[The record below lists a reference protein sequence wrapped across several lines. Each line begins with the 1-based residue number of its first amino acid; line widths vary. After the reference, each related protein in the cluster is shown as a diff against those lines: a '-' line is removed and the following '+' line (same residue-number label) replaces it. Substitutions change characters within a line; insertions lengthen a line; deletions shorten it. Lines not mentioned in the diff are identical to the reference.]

1 MPNRRRKTHV
11 PLASNT
17 EHHNQDHNSNQNH
30 RISFSV
36 IRISTR
42 ITDVVHILIGIA
54 TPLYKPRSWGQTSAV
69 ASESLKFSTKTLL
82 VQSNLGSR
90 MDTIVCKTLSVLV
103 DTCIC
108 VVSILIFIFNK
119 LKSTCVSPYTH
130 TFLQ

>member
-1 MPNRRRKTHV
+1 MLPNRRRKTHV

-36 IRISTR
+36 IRTSTR

-69 ASESLKFSTKTLL
+69 ASESLKCPTKTLL

-90 MDTIVCKTLSVLV
+90 MDVDAHRLPEHTTILA
-103 DTCIC
+103 
-108 VVSILIFIFNK
+108 
-119 LKSTCVSPYTH
+119 
-130 TFLQ
+130 